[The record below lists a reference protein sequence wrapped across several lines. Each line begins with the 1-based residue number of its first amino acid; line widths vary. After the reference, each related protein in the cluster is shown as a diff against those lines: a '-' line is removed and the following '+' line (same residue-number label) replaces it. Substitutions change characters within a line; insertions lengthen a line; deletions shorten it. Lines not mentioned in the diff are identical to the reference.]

1 MKSFLKVLPVFVAFY
16 CMGFVDIVGTAV
28 NYASKDFNLTNST
41 MQFLTSMIF
50 IWFFVFSIPT
60 GILQDRLGKKTMVIV
75 ALLITT
81 LAMVMPFILYN
92 YFVLMT
98 GLALMGI
105 GNTVIQVSL
114 NPLLYNVSSKGNYS
128 SNMSLSQFIKS
139 TAAFLGPMITV
150 FFIRKMGD
158 WRFIFLVYGCLS
170 VLSGVW
176 LYFTSVEESQK
187 KEQPASFG
195 SCFKLFGNTYILLM
209 VLGIFIV
216 VGLDVGMNTGIPNV
230 LKQYSLTHE
239 EAIKGISLYFI
250 ALMASRFLGAILL
263 KKLFTSYFLIVS
275 AIITLAGLL
284 ILIFSNTVLWAGI
297 AIVIVAT
304 GSANIFPLIFSLSI
318 EKYPEKSNEIS
329 ALMIMAI
336 SGGAVFPVLMGVFTE
351 NFSVKAGIVFLLV
364 ISLYLG
370 FVSIWNVSKNKY

>member
-1 MKSFLKVLPVFVAFY
+1 
-16 CMGFVDIVGTAV
+16 
-28 NYASKDFNLTNST
+28 
-41 MQFLTSMIF
+41 
-50 IWFFVFSIPT
+50 
-60 GILQDRLGKKTMVIV
+60 
-75 ALLITT
+75 
-81 LAMVMPFILYN
+81 
-92 YFVLMT
+92 
-98 GLALMGI
+98 
-105 GNTVIQVSL
+105 
-114 NPLLYNVSSKGNYS
+114 
-128 SNMSLSQFIKS
+128 
-139 TAAFLGPMITV
+139 
-150 FFIRKMGD
+150 
-158 WRFIFLVYGCLS
+158 
-170 VLSGVW
+170 
-176 LYFTSVEESQK
+176 
-187 KEQPASFG
+187 
-195 SCFKLFGNTYILLM
+195 
-209 VLGIFIV
+209 
-216 VGLDVGMNTGIPNV
+216 
-230 LKQYSLTHE
+230 
-239 EAIKGISLYFI
+239 
-250 ALMASRFLGAILL
+250 MASRFLGAILL